1 MEGLTQTFSQTA
13 EGVASWN
20 SQTAKKE
27 PVFFRRHITW
37 ASVQEHGPFP
47 ACKSCHALLGGH
59 SAACKS
65 RFERIW
71 KDADLIK
78 ATAEVVKG
86 ARQANSSAATKE
98 TSSATQQMSGT
109 SSNSSGP
116 AHQAGA
122 SSAADT
128 TKCSRRPSSRPSV
141 HAVSAE
147 RNCVVVCLS
156 LLKTCSCNPE
166 RVEMAGMGAGKE
178 GSSIDTSSVST
189 RMKTKRNL
197 NQGC

>member
-1 MEGLTQTFSQTA
+1 M
-13 EGVASWN
+13 
-20 SQTAKKE
+20 
-27 PVFFRRHITW
+27 W
-37 ASVQEHGPFP
+37 ASVQEHRPFP

-59 SAACKS
+59 SAACRS

-78 ATAEVVKG
+78 ATAKVVKG
-86 ARQANSSAATKE
+86 ARQANSSASTKE
-98 TSSATQQMSGT
+98 TLSATQPMSGT
-109 SSNSSGP
+109 SSNSSGT

-122 SSAADT
+122 SSAADTT

-147 RNCVVVCLS
+147 RDCVVVCLS

-166 RVEMAGMGAGKE
+166 PVEMAGMGAGEE

-197 NQGC
+197 NQRC